1 MKRYLKNLSLRCFS
15 ILYVCSTGNEMQRKF
30 KNYKETSEDKA
41 KCNLPFMTRLNSNV
55 YKTFVTFFK
64 SFQFSSELCFL
75 GESWFEAQRR
85 IKIFNFTN
93 ETYHYRI
100 FFYENIKFYIKFF
113 YETNFFWNIFF
124 IKPFFMQWAKK
135 VTNYL

>member
-15 ILYVCSTGNEMQRKF
+15 ILYVCSIENEMQTKF

-93 ETYHYRI
+93 ETYHYRN
-100 FFYENIKFYIKFF
+100 FFYENIKQFF
-113 YETNFFWNIFF
+113 YETNFFWKFFF

-135 VTNYL
+135 VTNHL